1 LYGQILKIS
10 SDGSALEMVKIFI
23 VYISSTGIKGNCFM
37 EHLVTTEK
45 KMKMFHGTSDYNREK
60 NSMEHLVTT
69 GIK

>member
-1 LYGQILKIS
+1 
-10 SDGSALEMVKIFI
+10 MVKIFI

-45 KMKMFHGTSDYNREK
+45 KMKMFHGTSDYNREQ